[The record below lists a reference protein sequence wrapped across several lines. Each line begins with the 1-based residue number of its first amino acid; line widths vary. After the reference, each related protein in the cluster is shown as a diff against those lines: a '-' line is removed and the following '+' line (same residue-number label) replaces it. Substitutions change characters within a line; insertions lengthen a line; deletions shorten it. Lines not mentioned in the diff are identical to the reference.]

1 MTNQDSSSAVY
12 LRPLLT
18 RNMRL
23 RGMRCVYSA
32 RQPFR
37 IATSTRPIHF
47 RLEKG
52 IQMKASTAIRRSALA
67 GLMLL
72 ASGCAS
78 IQKGDPARSAE
89 IKKFES
95 KANVAQVYV
104 CRKNTFAGA
113 AIRPTI
119 EVDSKPIGTIATGTY
134 AYTEISAGT
143 HTVVAKSPEHESKI
157 DLSVSAGEKHF
168 FETWIV
174 PGVFVGRAII
184 EEVAPDAGQKCIGD
198 AELVEPVRS

>member
-1 MTNQDSSSAVY
+1 MKVTTAFGAAA
-12 LRPLLT
+12 LT
-18 RNMRL
+18 
-23 RGMRCVYSA
+23 
-32 RQPFR
+32 
-37 IATSTRPIHF
+37 
-47 RLEKG
+47 
-52 IQMKASTAIRRSALA
+52 
-67 GLMLL
+67 GLTLL

-95 KANVAQVYV
+95 KANIAQIYV
-104 CRKNTFAGA
+104 CRKSTFAGA

-119 EVDSKPIGTIATGTY
+119 EVDAKSIGTIATGTY
-134 AYTEISAGT
+134 AYTEVNAGA

-157 DLSVSAGEKHF
+157 DLTASAGEKHF

-184 EEVAPDAGQKCIGD
+184 EEVAPDAGKTCIGD
-198 AELVEPVRS
+198 AELVEAAGS